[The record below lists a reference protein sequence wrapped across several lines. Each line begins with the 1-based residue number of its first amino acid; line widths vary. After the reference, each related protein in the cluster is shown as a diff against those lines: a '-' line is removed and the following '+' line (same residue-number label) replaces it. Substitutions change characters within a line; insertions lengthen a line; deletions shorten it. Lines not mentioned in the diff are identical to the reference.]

1 MKLEPSS
8 ALESHVPPHIAI
20 KRMLLLEHK
29 LECRIEVLPALLDAI
44 EGLAGE
50 HNWTDSFR
58 TNVLLV
64 VEELVVN
71 AISYGGRTAEDGW
84 VTVRLLGTP
93 EGLSLEIADNGVA
106 FDPLASTPEPS
117 LDQDLDSRAV
127 GGLGVFFVRELTD
140 SQHYARI
147 NGENRVTLFKHWPA
161 R

>member
-1 MKLEPSS
+1 
-8 ALESHVPPHIAI
+8 
-20 KRMLLLEHK
+20 MLLLERK
-29 LECRIEVLPALLDAI
+29 LECRIESLPGLLDAI
-44 EGLAGE
+44 EGIAGQ
-50 HNWTDSFR
+50 HGWPDSFR

-93 EGLSLEIADNGVA
+93 EGLSVEIADNGVA
-106 FDPLASTPEPS
+106 FDPLVSTPEPS
-117 LDQDLDSRAV
+117 LDQDLESRAV

-140 SQHYARI
+140 SQRYERI
-147 NGENRVTLFKHWPA
+147 NDENRIALFKYWQA